1 MVKFTSGLEQVIGPE
16 KWVVKAPGGGT
27 ITRRQ
32 LPLKLAW
39 AVSIHKSQVKY
50 ITVFKKSKLWCCQYT
65 SSNRQQQIN
74 VSKKQLFLEVHNHG
88 SAILSQTSNLNVQY
102 GWKSL

>member
-1 MVKFTSGLEQVIGPE
+1 MVKFMSGLEQVIGPE
-16 KWVVKAPGGGT
+16 KWVVKAPGGAT

-50 ITVFKKSKLWCCQYT
+50 VTVIKNFKLLSCKYI

-74 VSKKQLFLEVHNHG
+74 ISKKKLFLAGYVG
-88 SAILSQTSNLNVQY
+88 YYISNFQP
-102 GWKSL
+102 K

>member
-1 MVKFTSGLEQVIGPE
+1 MSGLEQVIGPE

-39 AVSIHKSQVKY
+39 AVSIHKSQVSMSLLLKKFKLLSCKY
-50 ITVFKKSKLWCCQYT
+50 I
-65 SSNRQQQIN
+65 SSNRQQQTNI
-74 VSKKQLFLEVHNHG
+74 SKQKLFLAGYVG
-88 SAILSQTSNLNVQY
+88 YFISNFQP
-102 GWKSL
+102 K

>member
-1 MVKFTSGLEQVIGPE
+1 MSGLEQIIGPE
-16 KWVVKAPGGGT
+16 KWVVKAPGGAT

-50 ITVFKKSKLWCCQYT
+50 CMSLLLKNSNCSPASTFPQIGNNKSTSPKKNFFLQVFCYLI
-65 SSNRQQQIN
+65 SNFQP
-74 VSKKQLFLEVHNHG
+74 K
-88 SAILSQTSNLNVQY
+88 
-102 GWKSL
+102 